1 MKRLS
6 FIPVLIIFLSL
17 FSTSCKKEK
26 SAEELIIGKWNV
38 QDFTEVIY
46 VGGIKTESYTY
57 YLQPEEL
64 QFQFIDDGSGIN
76 YKDGDIDF
84 AFEWTID
91 NDTLTLIN
99 GESRIEYSFTV
110 DEGTL
115 ILSLSGSGT
124 YDDGTAY
131 TYDVFYTA
139 TR

>member
-6 FIPVLIIFLSL
+6 FVSALIILLSF

-26 SAEELIIGKWNV
+26 SAEELIIGKWDV

-64 QFQFIDDGSGIN
+64 QFQFVDDGSGIS

-91 NDTLTLIN
+91 NDT
-99 GESRIEYSFTV
+99 
-110 DEGTL
+110 
-115 ILSLSGSGT
+115 
-124 YDDGTAY
+124 
-131 TYDVFYTA
+131 
-139 TR
+139 